1 VNPFIYQS
9 DRQPFNLRL
18 NKVTG
23 KWSSYLV
30 DFSSAFHSGLWGGSL
45 VRGEYFQPDEQGSA
59 PLVILLHGMGDHSI
73 VPCRMLA
80 RSLAGNGAACL
91 VLYLILHSRRLPPGM
106 KERYPVFSSEE
117 WFQIYQTSV
126 IEVRQVVDWACG
138 RAEIDGGKIAV
149 VGISF
154 GGFISSIA
162 MGIDRRVGA
171 GVFIVSAGNGEK
183 INRLSQ
189 LSALTKDYRRTE
201 AEYQSLQRSYMNYL
215 AEVAKRGVD
224 YVTPPQKSFLIDP
237 MTYAY
242 NLRQHPLLMINARW
256 DEAISA
262 EAVLD
267 FWEACGRPDII
278 WLPATHATIWL
289 WYPIISRKIA
299 AFFKSSFNQN
309 RHPVVK
315 AGEVNGNA

>member
-1 VNPFIYQS
+1 MNPYIYQS
-9 DRQPFNLRL
+9 DGQSFNLRL

-30 DFSSAFHSGLWGGSL
+30 DFASAFHSGIWGGSL
-45 VRGEYFQPDEQGSA
+45 VRGEYFQSEGPGQA
-59 PLVILLHGMGDHSI
+59 PLVIMLHGMGDHSVI
-73 VPCRMLA
+73 PCRMLA
-80 RSLAGNGAACL
+80 RSLAGNGTACL
-91 VLYLILHSRRLPPGM
+91 VLYLILHSSRLPPGM
-106 KERYPVFSSEE
+106 KGRYPVFTSEE

-126 IEVRQVVDWACG
+126 IEVRQVIDWACG
-138 RAEIDGGKIAV
+138 RDEIDEGRIAV

-171 GVFIVSAGNGEK
+171 GVFIVSAGNSEK
-183 INRLSQ
+183 VNRLSQ

-201 AEYQSLQRSYMNYL
+201 EEYQSLQQSYVNYL
-215 AEVAKRGVD
+215 SEVAEKGVD
-224 YVTPPQKSFLIDP
+224 YVTPPQKGFLTDP

-242 NLRQHPLLMINARW
+242 SLRQRPLLMINARW

-267 FWEACGRPDII
+267 FWEACGRPDIV

-299 AFFKSSFNQN
+299 AFFKASFNHN
-309 RHPVVK
+309 RQPVLK
-315 AGEVNGNA
+315 RGGVNGNA

>member
-1 VNPFIYQS
+1 MNPYIYQS
-9 DRQPFNLRL
+9 DGQSFNLRPS
-18 NKVTG
+18 KVTG

-30 DFSSAFHSGLWGGSL
+30 DFASAFHSGIWGGSL
-45 VRGEYFQPDEQGSA
+45 VRGEYFQPEGPGPA
-59 PLVILLHGMGDHSI
+59 PLVIMLHGMGDHSVI
-73 VPCRMLA
+73 PCRMLA
-80 RSLAGNGAACL
+80 RSLAGNGTACL
-91 VLYLILHSRRLPPGM
+91 VLYLILHSSRLPPDM
-106 KERYPVFSSEE
+106 KGRYPVFTSEE

-126 IEVRQVVDWACG
+126 IEVRQVIDWASG
-138 RAEIDGGKIAV
+138 RDEIDGRRIAV

-162 MGIDRRVGA
+162 MGIDRRVSA
-171 GVFIVSAGNGEK
+171 GVFIVSAGNSEK
-183 INRLSQ
+183 VNRLSQ

-215 AEVAKRGVD
+215 AEVAERGVD
-224 YVTPPQKSFLIDP
+224 YVTPPRKGFLTDP

-242 NLRQHPLLMINARW
+242 NLRQRPLLMINARW

-267 FWEACGRPDII
+267 FWEACGRPDIV
-278 WLPATHATIWL
+278 WLPATHATIWV

-299 AFFKSSFNQN
+299 AFLKTSLNQN
-309 RHPVVK
+309 RHQIVK